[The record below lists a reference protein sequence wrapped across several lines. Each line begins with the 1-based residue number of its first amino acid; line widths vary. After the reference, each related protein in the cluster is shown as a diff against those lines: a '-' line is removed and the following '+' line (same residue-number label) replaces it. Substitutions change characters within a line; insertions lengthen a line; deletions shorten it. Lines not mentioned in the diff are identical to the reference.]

1 MNGRNNILQQV
12 QDERKEVARLSRHI
26 NNPRE
31 HTSGKPIKTAG
42 GAVLAQ
48 TIELPQ
54 VGESVVEGTIG
65 KWLKQPGDAIAR
77 YEPLV
82 EVVTDKVTM
91 EVPSPVDGALLK
103 ILAAEGE
110 TVPMG
115 APIAE
120 VETAAGAAPAI
131 AAAVA
136 ESVPEMPAASPPA
149 PAAAPP
155 AATTTPPQPAAAAP
169 STPDAGRIG
178 YLNTAATM
186 VGPTGGGAGDMADPE
201 KPPTDAGR
209 PAATAPAA
217 ATPATPSLPAAER
230 VAPASPRLS
239 PAVRRLA
246 REHSVDLSRLAGSG
260 MGGRI
265 TRDDVLQYLE
275 SGAAATDAAAVA
287 ARAADPAIAA
297 ADPAAADGD
306 ETYIALTPVRR
317 MIAAAMVRSVS
328 QIPHAWSATEVDVT
342 NLVAARTAL
351 RAAFQ
356 QREGVALTYLPFVL
370 RALTAALR
378 DNPTFNASWGEDR
391 IILKRRLNIGLA
403 VAAPAG
409 LVVPVI
415 PDADRL
421 SLAGLAHAVAD
432 LTQRAR
438 QGRLT
443 LADVQGGTFTL
454 NNTGALGSTVSQP
467 IINHPQA
474 AILTTEAI
482 QKRPVVIN
490 DAIAI
495 RSMMN
500 LCLSFDHRIN
510 DGAEAGAFIQ
520 SLKGRLESI
529 NPDAALS

>member
-1 MNGRNNILQQV
+1 M
-12 QDERKEVARLSRHI
+12 
-26 NNPRE
+26 
-31 HTSGKPIKTAG
+31 
-42 GAVLAQ
+42 AQ

-65 KWLKQPGDAIAR
+65 KWLKQPGDPIAR

-120 VETAAGAAPAI
+120 VETAGSVAAAAEPAAAAAAPA
-131 AAAVA
+131 A
-136 ESVPEMPAASPPA
+136 SLPETPPANPPIPAA
-149 PAAAPP
+149 PAAA
-155 AATTTPPQPAAAAP
+155 AGTVAAADP
-169 STPDAGRIG
+169 PTPAAGRIG

-186 VGPTGGGAGDMADPE
+186 VGPTGGGAGDTASPDT
-201 KPPTDAGR
+201 PPM
-209 PAATAPAA
+209 PAATEPAASPSPIDPAA
-217 ATPATPSLPAAER
+217 AIRPSDPAAETA
-230 VAPASPRLS
+230 APNTPRLS

-246 REHSVDLSRLAGSG
+246 REHSIDLSRIAGTG
-260 MGGRI
+260 IGGRI

-275 SGAAATDAAAVA
+275 SAAAAPAAAIMEKAAATESADAE
-287 ARAADPAIAA
+287 
-297 ADPAAADGD
+297 

-342 NLVAARTAL
+342 NLVAARNAL
-351 RAAFQ
+351 RPAFQ
-356 QREGVALTYLPFVL
+356 QREGIALTYLPFVL

-378 DNPTFNASWGEDR
+378 DNPTFNAAWGEDH

-432 LTQRAR
+432 LTRRAR
-438 QGRLT
+438 QGQLT

-454 NNTGALGSTVSQP
+454 NNTGALGSTVSRP

-495 RSMMN
+495 RSIMN

-520 SLKGRLESI
+520 AVKTRLEAL
-529 NPDAALS
+529 NPDASLS

>member
-1 MNGRNNILQQV
+1 M
-12 QDERKEVARLSRHI
+12 
-26 NNPRE
+26 
-31 HTSGKPIKTAG
+31 
-42 GAVLAQ
+42 AQ

-120 VETAAGAAPAI
+120 VETAAGAAPAA

-136 ESVPEMPAASPPA
+136 ESVPETPAAIP
-149 PAAAPP
+149 PAAAIPPQSAPSAAPPQPP
-155 AATTTPPQPAAAAP
+155 AAEP

-186 VGPTGGGAGDMADPE
+186 VGPTGGGAGDTADSE
-201 KPPTDAGR
+201 RPPADAAR
-209 PAATAPAA
+209 LAATAPPAA
-217 ATPATPSLPAAER
+217 ATPAISSIPAAET
-230 VAPASPRLS
+230 VSPASPRLS

-275 SGAAATDAAAVA
+275 SGAAAADAAAIA
-287 ARAADPAIAA
+287 ARAAEPAAMAA
-297 ADPAAADGD
+297 APAAADGD

-378 DNPTFNASWGEDR
+378 DNPTFNASWGEDK

-467 IINHPQA
+467 IINHPQV

-520 SLKGRLESI
+520 SLKGRLESL